1 MNIPE
6 ISIRR
11 HVFAFMLS
19 AVIILFGIVS
29 YNRIGIDEYPD
40 IDFPYITITTTLVGA
55 DPDIIDATVTN
66 IIETAV
72 NSTPGI
78 EHIQSK
84 SAPSVSVVT
93 VMFHLDKDI
102 DVAFNEVQSKV
113 NEVLRDLP
121 EDADPPVIAKIEF
134 GTTPIMWLSL
144 QGDRTLQQL
153 NLYANNILKK
163 RIESIDGVGEV
174 RIGGE
179 RERTIRVHLK
189 PDRMAALSITVPEI
203 IAAFK
208 REHIQMPGGFLVG
221 GNHEDLLKL
230 DIEFHRVEDIR
241 NLIVAYRGNAPVRL
255 HQMADVEDGLAD
267 FRKLSRFNDTPCVSL
282 GIVKVTGANSVA
294 IVDAVRERLETDI
307 LPQLPPGLSIKIA
320 ADDTDYIREAVTA
333 LKEHLLFGTLF
344 AALVVFAFLKSLR
357 STLIIS
363 VAIPVS
369 LLGAIM
375 VMYFAGY
382 TFNKMTM
389 LGLLLLIGIVVDDA
403 IVVLENIFK
412 QRERGEVDPK
422 TAALNGTNQ
431 VVFAVL
437 AATFALACIFAPVI
451 YMKGIIGRFFQAFS
465 VVVTIGVM
473 VSLFVSI
480 TLTPMLCSRYLV
492 VRKQHSRFYQIWE
505 KLLQSLEWL
514 YAKALWFSLNFRLG
528 VVIITVVIV
537 YLALPLFG
545 QLGKEFMPDED
556 KGQFKITFKTPL
568 GSSLD
573 YTNERLAEIEKILK
587 TYDEIE
593 GYLSSIGTDATGQVS
608 SGTVTVRLVP
618 MGQRDR
624 KQYELLPLLRKEFAN
639 IPGIQAF
646 PNQISAVGGQRDEKL
661 QFKVTGPEL
670 EKVAACA
677 GQLHQRLLADPDIG
691 QVDLDLKLD
700 LPQLKLMIDRTRA
713 AELGIAGIDIAY
725 AVNALVGG
733 LDIAKYNDEP
743 GDGERYDIRLKAAEG
758 TITQPGDFRRIY
770 LRSRSGDLVR
780 LDTVVKVQKILG
792 PAVISR
798 YDLQYAA
805 DFYSNPNVSLGDA
818 MKKVFQLAEGIMP
831 IGYGVQMTGRAA
843 EFAKTVHYIS
853 FTFVMAILLVY
864 MVLASQF
871 NSFIQPLVIMVAQ
884 PLAIIGGVFGLWLF
898 GYTLN
903 IFSMVGLVLLMGL
916 VAKNA
921 ILLVDLTNQL
931 REQGKGID
939 QALQEA
945 CPNRLR
951 PVLMTSFTVVIAM
964 LPAAL
969 GYGAGADTNAPLAV
983 AVIWGMLSST
993 LLTLVVVPAVYSL
1006 VENAFEKVRLKLA
1019 LRNTRTDKD

>member
-84 SAPSVSVVT
+84 SAPSVSVVM

-121 EDADPPVIAKIEF
+121 EDADPPVIAKLEF
-134 GTTPIMWLSL
+134 GTTPVLWLSL

-153 NLYANNILKK
+153 NLYAKNILKK
-163 RIESIDGVGEV
+163 RLESIDGVGEV

-203 IAAFK
+203 IGAFR

-241 NLIVAYRGNAPVRL
+241 NLIVAYRNDAPVRL
-255 HQMADVEDGLAD
+255 HQMAEVEDGLAD

-307 LPQLPPGLSIKIA
+307 LPQLPPGLFIKIA

-412 QRERGEVDPK
+412 QRERGEIDPK

-492 VRKQHSRFYQIWE
+492 VRKQRSRFYQVWE

-568 GSSLD
+568 GSSLA

-618 MGQRDR
+618 MDQRDR

-770 LRSRSGDLVR
+770 LRSRSGELVR

-1019 LRNTRTDKD
+1019 LRNKT

>member
-84 SAPSVSVVT
+84 SAPSVSVVM

-121 EDADPPVIAKIEF
+121 EDADPPVIAKLEF
-134 GTTPIMWLSL
+134 GTTPVLWLSL

-153 NLYANNILKK
+153 NLYAKNILKK
-163 RIESIDGVGEV
+163 RLESIDGVGEV

-203 IAAFK
+203 IGAFR

-241 NLIVAYRGNAPVRL
+241 NLIVAYRNDAPVRL
-255 HQMADVEDGLAD
+255 HQMAEVEDGLAD

-307 LPQLPPGLSIKIA
+307 LPQLPPGLFIKIA

-363 VAIPVS
+363 LAIPVS
-369 LLGAIM
+369 LIGAIM

-412 QRERGEVDPK
+412 QRERGEIDPK

-492 VRKQHSRFYQIWE
+492 VRKQRSRFYQVWE

-568 GSSLD
+568 GSSLA

-618 MGQRDR
+618 MDQRDR

-770 LRSRSGDLVR
+770 LRSRSGELVR

-818 MKKVFQLAEGIMP
+818 MKKVFQLADGIMP

-1019 LRNTRTDKD
+1019 LRNKT

>member
-84 SAPSVSVVT
+84 SAPSVSVVM

-121 EDADPPVIAKIEF
+121 EDADPPVIAKLEF
-134 GTTPIMWLSL
+134 GTTPVLWLSL

-153 NLYANNILKK
+153 NLYAKNILKK
-163 RIESIDGVGEV
+163 RLESIDGVGEV

-203 IAAFK
+203 IGAFR

-241 NLIVAYRGNAPVRL
+241 NLIVAYRNDAPVRL

-307 LPQLPPGLSIKIA
+307 LPQLPPGLFIKIA

-363 VAIPVS
+363 LAIPVS

-412 QRERGEVDPK
+412 QRERGEIDPK

-492 VRKQHSRFYQIWE
+492 VRKQRSRFYQVWE

-568 GSSLD
+568 GSSLA

-618 MGQRDR
+618 MDQRDR

-770 LRSRSGDLVR
+770 LRSRSGELVR

-1019 LRNTRTDKD
+1019 LRNKT

>member
-84 SAPSVSVVT
+84 SAPSVSVVM

-121 EDADPPVIAKIEF
+121 EDADPPVIAKLEF
-134 GTTPIMWLSL
+134 GTTPVLWLSL
-144 QGDRTLQQL
+144 QGNRTLQQL
-153 NLYANNILKK
+153 NLYAKNILKK
-163 RIESIDGVGEV
+163 RLESIDGVGEV

-203 IAAFK
+203 IGAFR

-241 NLIVAYRGNAPVRL
+241 NLIVAYRNDAPVRL
-255 HQMADVEDGLAD
+255 HQMAEVEDGLAD

-307 LPQLPPGLSIKIA
+307 LPQLPPGLFIKIA

-363 VAIPVS
+363 LAIPVS

-412 QRERGEVDPK
+412 QRERGEIDPR

-492 VRKQHSRFYQIWE
+492 VRKQRSRFYQVWE

-568 GSSLD
+568 GSSLA

-618 MGQRDR
+618 MDQRDR
-624 KQYELLPLLRKEFAN
+624 KQYELLPLLRKEFADV
-639 IPGIQAF
+639 PGIQAF

-770 LRSRSGDLVR
+770 LRSRSGELVR

-1019 LRNTRTDKD
+1019 LRNKT

>member
-84 SAPSVSVVT
+84 SAPSVSVVM

-121 EDADPPVIAKIEF
+121 EDADPPVIAKLEF
-134 GTTPIMWLSL
+134 GTTPVLWLSL

-153 NLYANNILKK
+153 NLYAKNILKK
-163 RIESIDGVGEV
+163 RLESIDGVGEV

-203 IAAFK
+203 IGAFR

-241 NLIVAYRGNAPVRL
+241 NLIVAYRKDAPVRL

-294 IVDAVRERLETDI
+294 IVDAVRERLGTDI
-307 LPQLPPGLSIKIA
+307 LPQLPPGLFIKIA

-363 VAIPVS
+363 LAIPVS

-412 QRERGEVDPK
+412 QRERGEIDPK

-492 VRKQHSRFYQIWE
+492 VRKQHSRFYQVWE

-514 YAKALWFSLNFRLG
+514 YAKALWFALNFRLG

-568 GSSLD
+568 GSSLA

-618 MGQRDR
+618 MDQRDR
-624 KQYELLPLLRKEFAN
+624 KQYELLPLLRKEFAD

-758 TITQPGDFRRIY
+758 NITQPGDFRRIY
-770 LRSRSGDLVR
+770 LRSRSGELVR

-1019 LRNTRTDKD
+1019 LRNKT

>member
-1 MNIPE
+1 M
-6 ISIRR
+6 
-11 HVFAFMLS
+11 
-19 AVIILFGIVS
+19 
-29 YNRIGIDEYPD
+29 D
-40 IDFPYITITTTLVGA
+40 
-55 DPDIIDATVTN
+55 
-66 IIETAV
+66 
-72 NSTPGI
+72 
-78 EHIQSK
+78 
-84 SAPSVSVVT
+84 
-93 VMFHLDKDI
+93 
-102 DVAFNEVQSKV
+102 
-113 NEVLRDLP
+113 
-121 EDADPPVIAKIEF
+121 
-134 GTTPIMWLSL
+134 
-144 QGDRTLQQL
+144 
-153 NLYANNILKK
+153 
-163 RIESIDGVGEV
+163 
-174 RIGGE
+174 
-179 RERTIRVHLK
+179 
-189 PDRMAALSITVPEI
+189 
-203 IAAFK
+203 
-208 REHIQMPGGFLVG
+208 
-221 GNHEDLLKL
+221 
-230 DIEFHRVEDIR
+230 
-241 NLIVAYRGNAPVRL
+241 
-255 HQMADVEDGLAD
+255 
-267 FRKLSRFNDTPCVSL
+267 
-282 GIVKVTGANSVA
+282 
-294 IVDAVRERLETDI
+294 
-307 LPQLPPGLSIKIA
+307 
-320 ADDTDYIREAVTA
+320 
-333 LKEHLLFGTLF
+333 
-344 AALVVFAFLKSLR
+344 
-357 STLIIS
+357 
-363 VAIPVS
+363 
-369 LLGAIM
+369 
-375 VMYFAGY
+375 
-382 TFNKMTM
+382 
-389 LGLLLLIGIVVDDA
+389 
-403 IVVLENIFK
+403 
-412 QRERGEVDPK
+412 
-422 TAALNGTNQ
+422 
-431 VVFAVL
+431 
-437 AATFALACIFAPVI
+437 
-451 YMKGIIGRFFQAFS
+451 
-465 VVVTIGVM
+465 
-473 VSLFVSI
+473 
-480 TLTPMLCSRYLV
+480 
-492 VRKQHSRFYQIWE
+492 
-505 KLLQSLEWL
+505 
-514 YAKALWFSLNFRLG
+514 
-528 VVIITVVIV
+528 
-537 YLALPLFG
+537 
-545 QLGKEFMPDED
+545 
-556 KGQFKITFKTPL
+556 
-568 GSSLD
+568 
-573 YTNERLAEIEKILK
+573 
-587 TYDEIE
+587 
-593 GYLSSIGTDATGQVS
+593 
-608 SGTVTVRLVP
+608 
-618 MGQRDR
+618 QRDR

-770 LRSRSGDLVR
+770 LRSRSGELVR

-1019 LRNTRTDKD
+1019 LRNKT